1 MMDWQKVLLMA
12 ERDGTAS
19 QEFLDWLRQLVARV
33 DELEQRNNDLEERLA
48 ALEP

>member
-1 MMDWQKVLLMA
+1 MMDWQQILRIA

-19 QEFLDWLRQLVARV
+19 QEFLEWLRLLVARV
-33 DELEQRNNDLEERLA
+33 AELEERIA